1 MKLEDGHGT
10 IMKDSE
16 EDREIKTRTGAKEA
30 EIMAE
35 SKKLLPGI
43 GQSRRVIK
51 KETLPTNR

>member
-1 MKLEDGHGT
+1 
-10 IMKDSE
+10 MKDSE